1 MTVCNM
7 DLIFS
12 VDKISP
18 IYSVAILGF
27 AIFISI
33 FFGLSRRKGIKIFII
48 SLFALS
54 ILSAMIMNFYV
65 FKITG
70 VYSNSLFNFGLL
82 EMIEIGVF
90 LFGTLNILLFISISN
105 IESSHFVKI
114 LMLFLFSICCII
126 FLIISRNFIVIFL
139 SLCLSTISVF
149 QLISSL
155 NNNIISARRYILKFF
170 LRSSLAVILVFFGF
184 SLIYGATDFK
194 SFMQIFESDAIS
206 NPLIAAGVL
215 FFGIAVYLFLF
226 IFPFQGPYLK
236 LARRCENS
244 SLPVIWFLYF
254 PIGIFL
260 FLKLDNIIFYF
271 LDNNGS
277 YMSILFIILAFGC
290 ILGGNIGAVKTTSL
304 RRILSFIF
312 LVFIGLVLL
321 NYAMCSTGLIGR
333 DRVDWLNTINLI
345 LLLLSFLP
353 IYSVLSII
361 EKKFK
366 NDSLSNIRGFA
377 RTNKYFGVNIVIII
391 LSLCGFIGTIGF
403 LSRFYY
409 LEPFISYAAGSEVIK
424 LDLANIFILILI
436 TVAFIFLVVNMLRII
451 ILLFK
456 SNQGKYLSEDKSYTG
471 RNESR
476 ITFPRFYYIYIT
488 FFTLIIVISGIIG
501 LLEIL
506 NIDIGFLNFQITDFN
521 LSD

>member
-1 MTVCNM
+1 MTIRNM

-12 VDKISP
+12 IDKISP

-70 VYSNSLFNFGLL
+70 VYSNSLFNFGLS
-82 EMIEIGVF
+82 EMIKIGVF

-105 IESSHFVKI
+105 IENNHFVKI
-114 LMLFLFSICCII
+114 LMLFLFSVCCII

-139 SLCLSTISVF
+139 SMCLSTVSVF

-155 NNNIISARRYILKFF
+155 NNNVISVRRYILKFF
-170 LRSSLAVILVFFGF
+170 LRASLAVILVFFGF

-194 SFMQIFESDAIS
+194 SFMQVFESDVIS
-206 NPLIAAGVL
+206 SPLIAAGVL
-215 FFGIAVYLFLF
+215 FLGIAVYLFLF

-236 LARRCENS
+236 LARRCKNS

-260 FLKLDNIIFYF
+260 FLKLDNMIFYF

-277 YMSILFIILAFGC
+277 YMSILFMVLAFGC

-312 LVFIGLVLL
+312 LVYIGLILL

-333 DRVDWLNTINLI
+333 DRVDWLNTMNLI

-353 IYSVLSII
+353 VYSIMITL
-361 EKKFK
+361 EKKFN

-377 RTNKYFGVNIVIII
+377 RTNIYFGVNIFIII
-391 LSLCGFIGTIGF
+391 LSLFGFMGTIGF

-409 LEPFISYAAGSEVIK
+409 LEPFVSYAAGSKVIK
-424 LDLANIFILILI
+424 LDLANIFILISI
-436 TVAFIFLVVNMLRII
+436 AVAFIFLAVNMLRII

-456 SNQGKYLSEDKSYTG
+456 SSQGKYLSEDKSYTG

-488 FFTLIIVISGIIG
+488 FFTLFIVFSGIIG